1 MRDTPG
7 RAGCVCCL
15 HARVTLREAT
25 FYTRTTHCH
34 LRRGN
39 CQQSLENERMS
50 QNDGFEMTALEIK
63 KIDIDLWINAPQI
76 LIDRYQSKHEEN
88 LNILSYRQL

>member
-1 MRDTPG
+1 
-7 RAGCVCCL
+7 
-15 HARVTLREAT
+15 
-25 FYTRTTHCH
+25 
-34 LRRGN
+34 
-39 CQQSLENERMS
+39 MS